1 MALQHPARVN
11 ATIDGWAFH
20 RMRPSEQSPN
30 GVPYFKKGGYKVKR
44 EHNDTEYARS
54 RRSKGIGGSQGSKG
68 ERADA
73 AGR

>member
-1 MALQHPARVN
+1 MVLQHPARVN

-44 EHNDTEYARS
+44 EHYDPKCARS
-54 RRSKGIGGSQGSKG
+54 HRGKGSGG
-68 ERADA
+68 ELAR
-73 AGR
+73 